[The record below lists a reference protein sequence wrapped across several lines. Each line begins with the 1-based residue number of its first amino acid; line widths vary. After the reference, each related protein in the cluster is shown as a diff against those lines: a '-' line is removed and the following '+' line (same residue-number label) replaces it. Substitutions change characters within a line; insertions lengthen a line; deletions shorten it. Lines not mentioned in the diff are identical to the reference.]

1 MPPPDGVRAVA
12 PDELAAI
19 AVDDPLWAH
28 GAAISV
34 GPVPAYRLGGGLAV
48 RHRIGRIDGWC
59 VSGDPA
65 DSAELFRVL
74 LATGTFDGASV
85 PWASYPLLTD
95 DLDFTVVD
103 RWDFRWTDVV
113 PAMAA
118 EPGEWLPGDDGD
130 VQSFLDVAFPTAA
143 VQTGDPA
150 VRRWAA
156 LRDDGGRLLACAADA
171 SHAPTLGFVSSIATA
186 PQARGRGVGTR
197 LTAWVT
203 AELVREHGRAGLW
216 VDHPNLAGRAVYDRC
231 GYRDEH
237 RMVWL
242 EPRLTG

>member
-1 MPPPDGVRAVA
+1 MPVPDGVRPLSAE
-12 PDELAAI
+12 ELAAVE
-19 AVDDPLWAH
+19 ADDPLWAH
-28 GAAISV
+28 GAAIAV
-34 GPVPAYRLGGGLAV
+34 GDVPGYLLSGALAV

-59 VSGDPA
+59 ISGDPA
-65 DSAELFRVL
+65 DSAELFRAL
-74 LATGTFDGASV
+74 LDASTFDGASV
-85 PWASYPLLTD
+85 PWASYPRLAD
-95 DLDFTVVD
+95 DLGFAVVD

-113 PAMAA
+113 PAVDA
-118 EPGEWLPGDDGD
+118 EPGEWLAGDDGE
-130 VQSFLDVAFPTAA
+130 VQAFLDTAFPTAA

-156 LRDDGGRLLACAADA
+156 LRDHGGVLLACAADA
-171 SHAPTLGFVSSIATA
+171 THAPTLGFVSSIATA
-186 PQARGRGVGTR
+186 PDARGRGVGTR
-197 LTAWVT
+197 VTAWVT

-242 EPRLTG
+242 EPSSTS